1 MATMT
6 KRAMVASL
14 KKLLTEKPLDKI
26 TITDI
31 TDDCGMSRMSFYYH
45 FKDIYDLVEWA
56 CEEDAKRFLEGK
68 RSRATW
74 QEGYIAVFE
83 EIKRDAP
90 FVLNVYRSVSHDKLE
105 DYLHKVCFDLL
116 YAVVEEESQGTK
128 AREEDKIFVANL
140 YKYDFVGLVLDWIR
154 TGMKEEPAVI
164 VAKLSAVMEGR
175 FRQALV
181 ALGEKN

>member
-6 KRAMVASL
+6 KRAMVASH

-31 TDDCGMSRMSFYYH
+31 TD
-45 FKDIYDLVEWA
+45 
-56 CEEDAKRFLEGK
+56 
-68 RSRATW
+68 SRATW

-140 YKYDFVGLVLDWIR
+140 YKYAFVGLVLDWIR

>member
-140 YKYDFVGLVLDWIR
+140 YKYAFVGIMLDWIKDDMR
-154 TGMKEEPAVI
+154 EDPQRI
-164 VAKLSAVMEGR
+164 VDRLARLIRGSVSEALSR
-175 FRQALV
+175 FAL
-181 ALGEKN
+181 